1 LAVNTPKNKPK
12 NGAQIMSAASR
23 SFMNNWASRLIGWLA
38 GLGAIAAMFYK
49 SKAATEK
56 AKREAE
62 KAEYADERADRAT
75 HTADTYQNINT
86 ERAELEQQHQQEQL
100 NDETSIDGRDH
111 FNNRFK

>member
-1 LAVNTPKNKPK
+1 
-12 NGAQIMSAASR
+12 
-23 SFMNNWASRLIGWLA
+23 MNNWASRLIGWLA
-38 GLGAIAAMFYK
+38 ALGAMAAMFYK

-62 KAEYADERADRAT
+62 KAEYEEERADRAE
-75 HTADTYQNINT
+75 HTADTYQRINT
-86 ERAELEQQHQQEQL
+86 QRAELEQQHQQEQL